1 MNTPIFDF
9 VSDYVK
15 KDVSRFHMPG
25 HKGRSFLGCEA
36 RDITEID
43 GADVLYSPNGIIE
56 ESENN
61 ATSLFKTGHTYY
73 SAEGSSL
80 SIKAMLALAVSD
92 IKSHRQPMIL
102 AARNAHK
109 AFIYACALL
118 DLQVTWMYPSVQSHL
133 CTCTLTAEDVESAI
147 RSSSKKPDAVYLT
160 SPDYLGQRSDIA
172 GIARICKQYSI
183 PLLVDNAHG
192 AYLAFLSPSQHPIA
206 QGAFMCC
213 DSAHKTL
220 PVLTG
225 GAYLQLSDEALQ
237 KYGHENVRNALS
249 LFASTS
255 PSYLILQS
263 LDLCNR
269 YLAQNYPELLSLCI
283 KQTSR
288 LKERL
293 TQMGY
298 TVEES
303 EPLKLVLDLGGLS
316 SPNATLAAHLRQ
328 HGIEYE
334 YEDGEYLVLMTTPE
348 LAEHDF
354 ARAEQAFASFPLR
367 RQEARTASS
376 TLCRVP
382 VRCETVMPPA
392 QAILSPTETV
402 DVATAV
408 GRVCAAPTVSC
419 PPAIPI
425 VISGER
431 ISPEAIT
438 VLQAY
443 GIHSVAVVKENA

>member
-9 VSDYVK
+9 VSEYIK

-25 HKGRSFLGCEA
+25 HKGHSFLGCEE

-43 GADVLYSPNGIIE
+43 GADVLYNPSGIIE

-80 SIKAMLALAVSD
+80 SIKTMLALAVSE
-92 IKSHRQPMIL
+92 IKPKRQPHIL

-118 DLQVTWMYPSVQSHL
+118 DLRVTWMYPSVQTHL

-147 RSSSKKPDAVYLT
+147 RGSSEKPDAVYLT

-172 GIARICKQYSI
+172 GIARICKQNGI

-225 GAYLQLSDEALQ
+225 GAYLQLSSEALQ
-237 KYGHENVRNALS
+237 AYGHEKVRNALS

-269 YLAQNYPELLSLCI
+269 YLAQNYSERLSLCV

-293 TQMGY
+293 TRMGY
-298 TVEES
+298 AVKDS
-303 EPLKLVLDLGGLS
+303 EPLKLVLELGDLS
-316 SPNATLAAHLRQ
+316 SPKDPLAAHLRQ

-334 YEDGEYLVLMTTPE
+334 YEDGEYLVLMTSPE
-348 LAEHDF
+348 LTERDF
-354 ARAEQAFASFPLR
+354 ARAEQAFAAFPLQ
-367 RQEARTASS
+367 RQETRTASS

-382 VRCETVMPPA
+382 IRCETVMTPS
-392 QAILSPTETV
+392 QAILSPSETV
-402 DVATAV
+402 DVSAAI

-431 ISPEAIT
+431 ISHEASA

-443 GIHSVAVVKENA
+443 GIHSVAVVKENT